1 MGKRRRRTTTNGGG
15 KEQNESQLPLRF
27 EIPWAATLPPTAR
40 LALAGRPDGAPPRAT
55 ANTPMMPRCLVS
67 TACLT
72 LSLCASRALKF
83 GDGPHDPR
91 SVIEVELYHVA
102 FGKNKAS
109 SAEVAEWAQ
118 RHAKQLEVEVQDAI
132 DARPGA
138 PAWRPGAPR
147 GPAVASLAEL
157 RPSQTRAGGGE
168 EAVLRFDV
176 SGMAAEAMG
185 ADLRAEIERV
195 IAEHVSSCK
204 GAVMQQPTY
213 KSLQPSPSAF
223 QGGEASIERT
233 GAPSGKAVPGGGDEI
248 ERKRR
253 ARRDDAAS
261 GFGDPHLTNMHGE
274 HFDLYKQGVW
284 GHRPYTD
291 ADPNQA
297 TSWAQVWSMP
307 TPVPRTG
314 SWATTTVLCRR
325 VYGWRPP
332 QGVHTLIEV
341 PRRAR
346 PEDVLLRVDA
356 DALRLGAACEDL
368 YFEVV
373 NITGRWTRLD
383 GGLQFFAQSGADNRS
398 WTQFGEVYLKVVRG
412 HTASGI
418 VYLNVF
424 VKRLG
429 RVSYPVG
436 GLLGE
441 DDHMAAAT
449 PGPECSRAG
458 DVDLQA
464 GAHAD
469 GPTAGSIAEADVEG

>member
-1 MGKRRRRTTTNGGG
+1 
-15 KEQNESQLPLRF
+15 
-27 EIPWAATLPPTAR
+27 
-40 LALAGRPDGAPPRAT
+40 
-55 ANTPMMPRCLVS
+55 MMPRCLVS

-118 RHAKQLEVEVQDAI
+118 RHAKQLEVEVQDDAI

-274 HFDLYKQGVW
+274 
-284 GHRPYTD
+284 
-291 ADPNQA
+291 
-297 TSWAQVWSMP
+297 
-307 TPVPRTG
+307 
-314 SWATTTVLCRR
+314 R

-383 GGLQFFAQSGADNRS
+383 GGLQFFAQSGADNRRVGRS
-398 WTQFGEVYLKVVRG
+398 SARCTLRWSGGTPPA
-412 HTASGI
+412 ASCT
-418 VYLNVF
+418 
-424 VKRLG
+424 
-429 RVSYPVG
+429 STSSSSAWAASATPSAASS
-436 GLLGE
+436 

>member
-1 MGKRRRRTTTNGGG
+1 
-15 KEQNESQLPLRF
+15 
-27 EIPWAATLPPTAR
+27 
-40 LALAGRPDGAPPRAT
+40 
-55 ANTPMMPRCLVS
+55 MMPRCLVS

-274 HFDLYKQGVW
+274 HFDLYKQGV
-284 GHRPYTD
+284 
-291 ADPNQA
+291 
-297 TSWAQVWSMP
+297 
-307 TPVPRTG
+307 
-314 SWATTTVLCRR
+314 
-325 VYGWRPP
+325 
-332 QGVHTLIEV
+332 HTLIEV

>member
-1 MGKRRRRTTTNGGG
+1 
-15 KEQNESQLPLRF
+15 
-27 EIPWAATLPPTAR
+27 
-40 LALAGRPDGAPPRAT
+40 
-55 ANTPMMPRCLVS
+55 
-67 TACLT
+67 
-72 LSLCASRALKF
+72 
-83 GDGPHDPR
+83 
-91 SVIEVELYHVA
+91 
-102 FGKNKAS
+102 
-109 SAEVAEWAQ
+109 
-118 RHAKQLEVEVQDAI
+118 
-132 DARPGA
+132 
-138 PAWRPGAPR
+138 
-147 GPAVASLAEL
+147 
-157 RPSQTRAGGGE
+157 
-168 EAVLRFDV
+168 
-176 SGMAAEAMG
+176 MAAEAMG

-274 HFDLYKQGVW
+274 LGEQNVAHVNNTTSRTIVCCFSCHLCLGTSFAAFLLWRAERAGEGAGDVARSHFDLYK
-284 GHRPYTD
+284 
-291 ADPNQA
+291 
-297 TSWAQVWSMP
+297 
-307 TPVPRTG
+307 
-314 SWATTTVLCRR
+314 
-325 VYGWRPP
+325 